1 MQEALAT
8 LFHRDLTRLHQEIE
22 AYPDEATLWRVA
34 EGISNSAGNL
44 VLHLMGNLNAY
55 IGATLGQ
62 TGYVRNREAEFSTK
76 GVPRQE
82 LLQNIADTRQMVQGV
97 VQALPD
103 EQLAA
108 AFPTNPLGYPMT
120 TQFFL
125 IHIHGHLNYH
135 LGQIDYHRRLLTAG
149 KAVDFVH

>member
-22 AYPDEATLWRVA
+22 AYPDEETLWRVS
-34 EGISNSAGNL
+34 EGINNSAGNL

-55 IGATLGQ
+55 IGTTLGQ
-62 TGYVRNREAEFSTK
+62 TGYMRNRDAEFSTK
-76 GVPRQE
+76 DVPKQE
-82 LLQNIADTRQMVQGV
+82 LLQQITATRHLVQAV
-97 VQALPD
+97 VQALSD

-108 AFPTNPLGYPMT
+108 DFPTNPLGYPMT

-125 IHIHGHLNYH
+125 LHLHGHLNYH

-149 KAVDFVH
+149 KAVEFVN

>member
-1 MQEALAT
+1 MQEALAA

-76 GVPRQE
+76 GVPKQE
-82 LLQNIADTRQMVQGV
+82 LLQKIADTRQMVEAA

-103 EQLAA
+103 EQLTT

-149 KAVDFVH
+149 KAVDFVN